1 MIQSFPKELTFLR
14 KVWNTSKQNNH
25 KCNNNYIESNLLV
38 STDTIASVLCIPIVQ
53 DNGGLLGVLTVGRK
67 YTEPRF
73 SSEDEDIAKFYL
85 SWTSETLSL
94 AQEHMLCHQQQKL
107 NAIYKKIIM

>member
-1 MIQSFPKELTFLR
+1 MIQSFPKELTFLS

-25 KCNNNYIESNLLV
+25 KSNNNYIESNLLV
-38 STDTIASVLCIPIVQ
+38 STAIASVLCIPIVQ

-107 NAIYKKIIM
+107 NAIYKQIIM